1 MSFNNRKANVKALV
15 LSIALAMLPMDAIQA
30 ADPEIVVIGNPTAPS
45 MTKDQVADLFL
56 GKSQGM
62 RLLDLPNSAPIKA
75 AFYQKVSGH
84 DLSQVKATWS
94 RLIFTGKGQPPK
106 ELPDAIAVKKAVAA
120 DPKTIGYI
128 EKSAADPSVKVLL
141 TLN

>member
-1 MSFNNRKANVKALV
+1 MSVNNRKANVKALV
-15 LSIALAMLPMDAIQA
+15 LSIALGMLPTAVVEA
-30 ADPEIVVIGNPTAPS
+30 ADPEIAVIGNPAAQS

-62 RLLDLPNSAPIKA
+62 KLLDLPNSAPIKA

-94 RLIFTGKGQPPK
+94 RLIFTGRGQPPK
-106 ELPDAIAVKKAVAA
+106 ELPDDAAVKKAVAA
-120 DPKTIGYI
+120 DPKAIGYI
-128 EKSAADPSVKVLL
+128 EKSQVDSSVKILL